1 MKSSVEPLEGNKVKL
16 YVEID
21 EAEFDRDID
30 RAFKTISREIKLPGF
45 RNGKAPRR
53 VLEARI
59 GVAPAREQALR
70 DAIPQYLS
78 KAVREHNVDLIATPA
93 VEITGGEDSGPVE
106 FDATCEVRP
115 EIVVPGYAGLRIELT
130 SPVATGEQVDAAIA
144 EEMRRHGKLV
154 DVERPAAKGD
164 YVTLDLSTTRD
175 GEDVIGLSTEDWS
188 YELGQGWVTE
198 DFDDQIIG
206 SNAGSEV
213 RFTSTP
219 KGIEEAA
226 DFTVAVKR
234 VQVLEMPDITDDWV
248 ADNLGEFETADEWKE
263 DIAERIGQT
272 NLASVRNSLVP
283 KLTEVLAQLV
293 AEEPPPT
300 MVGQDLQNRI
310 QRTAEQLQ
318 SQGID
323 LETWMKVTGQSSE
336 DFVNGL
342 QTQSTQ
348 AVKVDLALRA
358 VAAAEVLTVS
368 EEELEGEYLRMG
380 MQFGQTAK
388 AVRKAYETNDAVS
401 ELTAQLLK
409 SKALDWLLHHVE
421 MVDPEGNLLES
432 DLILGHDE
440 HDHEDHGHDD
450 DGHDE
455 DGHDDGHD
463 DDGHEESENTD
474 QNGDEE

>member
-1 MKSSVEPLEGNKVKL
+1 VKSSVEPLEGNKVKL

-30 RAFKTISREIKLPGF
+30 RAFKTIAREIKLPGF

-59 GVAPAREQALR
+59 GIAPAREQALR

-78 KAVREHNVDLIATPA
+78 QAVREHNVDLIATPE
-93 VEITGGEDSGPVE
+93 VEITGGEEAGPVE

-115 EIVVPGYAGLRIELT
+115 EIVVPGYAGLRIELP
-130 SPVATGEQVDAAIA
+130 SPVATGEQVDAAVA
-144 EEMRRHGKLV
+144 EELQRHGRLT

-164 YVTLDLSTTRD
+164 YVTLDLATTRD
-175 GEDVIGLSTEDWS
+175 GEEVIGLSTEDWS

-206 SNAGSEV
+206 ANAGDEV

-226 DFTVAVKR
+226 DFVVTVKR
-234 VQVLEMPDITDDWV
+234 VQVLELPEITDEWV
-248 ADNLGEFETADEWKE
+248 ADTLGEFETVDEWKL
-263 DIAERIGQT
+263 DIAERIGDT
-272 NLASVRNSLVP
+272 NLSSVRNQLVP
-283 KLTEVLAQLV
+283 KLTEALAQLV
-293 AEEPPPT
+293 EEEPPPT

-318 SQGID
+318 AQGID
-323 LETWMKVTGQSSE
+323 LETWMSVTGQSSE

-342 QTQSTQ
+342 QAQSIQ

-358 VAAAEVLTVS
+358 VATAEALTVS
-368 EEELEGEYLRMG
+368 EDELENEYLRMG

-388 AVRKAYETNDAVS
+388 AVRKAYEQNDAVG

-409 SKALDWLLHHVE
+409 SKALDWLLHRVE
-421 MVDPEGNLLES
+421 MVDPEGNVLDS

-440 HDHEDHGHDD
+440 HDHEDHGHDETGD
-450 DGHDE
+450 DEARNDE
-455 DGHDDGHD
+455 AQ
-463 DDGHEESENTD
+463 NTD
-474 QNGDEE
+474 ENGDEE

>member
-30 RAFKTISREIKLPGF
+30 RAFKTIAREVNLPGF
-45 RNGKAPRR
+45 RAGKAPRR

-59 GVAPAREQALR
+59 GLAPAREQALR
-70 DAIPQYLS
+70 DAIPQYLA
-78 KAVREHNVDLIATPA
+78 KAVREHKVDLIATPE
-93 VEITGGEDSGPVE
+93 VEITGGEEAGPVE

-115 EIVVPGYAGLRIELT
+115 EIVVPGYAGLRIELP
-130 SPVATGEQVDAAIA
+130 SPVATEEQIQAAVD
-144 EEMRRHGKLV
+144 EELRRHGALV
-154 DVERPAAKGD
+154 DVDRPAAKGD

-175 GEDVIGLSTEDWS
+175 GEDVVGLSTEDWS

-206 SNAGSEV
+206 ASAGAEL

-219 KGIEEAA
+219 KGLEEEA
-226 DFTVAVKR
+226 DFVVTLKR
-234 VQVLEMPDITDDWV
+234 VQVLELPEATDEWV
-248 ADNLGEFETADEWKE
+248 ADHLGEFETVEAWRA
-263 DIAERIGQT
+263 DIAERLSEN
-272 NLASVRNSLVP
+272 NLNSVRNQLVP
-283 KLTEVLAQLV
+283 RLTEALAQLV
-293 AEEPPPT
+293 EEEPPPT

-318 SQGID
+318 AQGID
-323 LETWMKVTGQSSE
+323 LETWMSVTGQSSE

-342 QTQSTQ
+342 QTQSQQ

-358 VAAAEVLTVS
+358 VATAEALEVS
-368 EEELEGEYLRMG
+368 EAELENEYLRMG

-388 AVRKAYETNDAVS
+388 AVRKAYEANDAVG
-401 ELTAQLLK
+401 ELTAQMLK
-409 SKALDWLLHHVE
+409 SKALDWLLHRVE
-421 MVDPEGNLLES
+421 MVDPEGNLLDS
-432 DLILGHDE
+432 DHILGHNE
-440 HDHEDHGHDD
+440 HDHEDHVHDD
-450 DGHDE
+450 E
-455 DGHDDGHD
+455 Q
-463 DDGHEESENTD
+463 NAD

>member
-30 RAFKTISREIKLPGF
+30 RAFKTIAREIKLPGF

-59 GVAPAREQALR
+59 GIAPAREQALR
-70 DAIPQYLS
+70 DAIPQYLA
-78 KAVREHNVDLIATPA
+78 KAVRENNVDLIATPE
-93 VEITGGEDSGPVE
+93 VEITGGEDAGPVE

-115 EIVVPGYAGLRIELT
+115 EIVVPGYAGLRIELP
-130 SPVATGEQVDAAIA
+130 SPVATDDQVQAAVD
-144 EEMRRHGKLV
+144 EELQRHGALV
-154 DVERPAAKGD
+154 DVDRPAAKGD
-164 YVTLDLSTTRD
+164 YVTLDLATTRD
-175 GEDVIGLSTEDWS
+175 GEDVVGLSTEDWS

-206 SNAGSEV
+206 SSAGDEV

-226 DFTVAVKR
+226 DFVVTVKR
-234 VQVLEMPDITDDWV
+234 VQVLELPEITDEWV
-248 ADNLGEFETADEWKE
+248 ADNLGEFETISEWRE
-263 DIAERIGQT
+263 DISERLSEN
-272 NLASVRNSLVP
+272 NLNTVRNQLVP

-293 AEEPPPT
+293 EEEPPAT

-323 LETWMKVTGQSSE
+323 LETWMSVTGQSSE

-342 QTQSTQ
+342 QAQSQQ

-358 VAAAEVLTVS
+358 VAAAEALEVS
-368 EEELEGEYLRMG
+368 EDELDAEYTRMG
-380 MQFGQTAK
+380 IQFGQTAK
-388 AVRKAYETNDAVS
+388 SVRKAYEDNDAVG
-401 ELTAQLLK
+401 ELTAQMLK
-409 SKALDWLLHHVE
+409 SKALDWLLHRVE
-421 MVDPEGNLLES
+421 MVDPEGNPLDS

-440 HDHEDHGHDD
+440 HDHDDHGN
-450 DGHDE
+450 DE
-455 DGHDDGHD
+455 A
-463 DDGHEESENTD
+463 ENTD